1 MTDSIKQLL
10 LKVLTVLG
18 TLLGLLGLA
27 KWAGL
32 VDYVL
37 QNFDGVWA
45 AVAGLIA
52 FVVGLIAHFKG
63 EALALKRGF
72 KLHE

>member
-1 MTDSIKQLL
+1 MNDSVKQLI
-10 LKVLTVLG
+10 LKVLTAAG

-37 QNFDGVWA
+37 TNFEGVWA

-52 FVVGLIAHFKG
+52 FVVGFWAHFKG
-63 EALALKRGF
+63 EQLAIKRGTH
-72 KLHE
+72 LHE